1 MEDKA
6 WNEKDIGWRV
16 LFSDDSGKLG
26 DVAILKI
33 YEQVPNTIM
42 VIDHPI
48 SLDSKI
54 YLLGLSKEQ
63 EKVAPYILEKIGD
76 WFYMEKVPK
85 DVREELD
92 RIASVE
98 RVFLEQS

>member
-1 MEDKA
+1 MENQG
-6 WNEKDIGWRV
+6 WNKKDIGWRV
-16 LFSDDSGKLG
+16 LFSDASGKLG
-26 DVAILKI
+26 DVAILKC
-33 YEQVPNTIM
+33 YEQIPNTIM

-48 SLDSKI
+48 SLYSKI

-76 WFYMEKVPK
+76 WFYMEKVSK